1 MDHRSFRLAL
11 SACFVTLL
19 SIPGTAQTPVSPPRS
34 APAESVTV
42 TGFKSREML
51 DKFVK
56 SFAVPTKLTGKIARW
71 ENGICPVAVGQKPAL
86 TAFVVARVKAIAAAV
101 GAPVSELKSCT
112 TNIEIVFTTAPQDL
126 LDRVRKN
133 DPDYLGYAETSAKR
147 EALAT
152 VTRPVQGWY
161 ATETIDL
168 DGVHRVDS
176 ARRLG
181 AGVSMANFSAFSMPA
196 TMASNRD
203 PIDFPYATYARVTGN
218 HINDGTRSGFNHIII
233 VIDSKK
239 LAGQSFVS
247 LADYIAM
254 LALTQ
259 LNSLD
264 TCQQL
269 RSIVNMMAP
278 DCDQKADAVTQN
290 DLAYLRGLYK
300 MSDDQSLTFQQND
313 IADRMK
319 ETLGRQ

>member
-1 MDHRSFRLAL
+1 M
-11 SACFVTLL
+11 
-19 SIPGTAQTPVSPPRS
+19 
-34 APAESVTV
+34 

-56 SFAVPTKLTGKIARW
+56 SSAVPTKMTGKIARW
-71 ENGICPVAVGQKPAL
+71 ESGICPTAVGQKPAF
-86 TAFVVARVKAIAAAV
+86 TGFVTARVKAIAAAV
-101 GAPVSELKSCT
+101 GAPVSALASCT
-112 TNIEIVFTTAPQDL
+112 PNIEIIFTTEPQEL

-152 VTRPVQGWY
+152 VNRPVQAWY
-161 ATETIDL
+161 TTETIDL
-168 DGVHRVDS
+168 DGVHRMDS

-181 AGVSMANFSAFSMPA
+181 SGITMANFSAIAMPNSVA
-196 TMASNRD
+196 NRD
-203 PIDFPYATYARVTGN
+203 PIYLPDATYTRVTGN
-218 HINDGTRSGFNHIII
+218 HINDGARSGFNHIII

-239 LAGQSFVS
+239 LAGQSFIS

-269 RSIVNMMAP
+269 SSIVNMMATG
-278 DCDQKADAVTQN
+278 CDQKAEGITGT
-290 DLAYLRGLYK
+290 DLAYLHGLYK
-300 MSDDQSLTFQQND
+300 MSDDTSLIFQQND

-319 ETLGRQ
+319 ETLAGP